1 MAYDEDLATRIRDL
15 IGPDPELTEKKMF
28 GGLAFLIRG
37 HMAISASGQGGV
49 LVHVDPGRSGE
60 LVATTRAT
68 TAVMQGREMPGW
80 LRVSPEDLASDD
92 DLSRWVEI
100 GIGHARSLPP
110 KQPVSR
116 KPKNYAAAIRGLP
129 RRKSPRVTAASAE
142 PGTSGISSRPRTRA
156 VSRPRAEMLIARGWS
171 GFRPA
176 VIGTQATWIPEHHY
190 EVIESRST
198 AAHLPVLRGGLPQ
211 AGQHARHPD
220 PDILAAF
227 AYRLDLDAVAGGW
240 L

>member
-1 MAYDEDLATRIRDL
+1 MAYDEDLAARIRDL

-49 LVHVDPGRSGE
+49 LVHVDSERSAD
-60 LVATTRAT
+60 LVAATGAT

-110 KQPVSR
+110 KQPA
-116 KPKNYAAAIRGLP
+116 KAKL
-129 RRKSPRVTAASAE
+129 KK
-142 PGTSGISSRPRTRA
+142 
-156 VSRPRAEMLIARGWS
+156 
-171 GFRPA
+171 
-176 VIGTQATWIPEHHY
+176 
-190 EVIESRST
+190 
-198 AAHLPVLRGGLPQ
+198 
-211 AGQHARHPD
+211 
-220 PDILAAF
+220 
-227 AYRLDLDAVAGGW
+227 
-240 L
+240 